1 MKLKRKDGDLITAI
15 MKKESPA
22 FEENSAMALLWEQQK
37 KVSSYKKASSM
48 KWHPVIIRWCLS
60 IYLKSPGNY

>member
-1 MKLKRKDGDLITAI
+1 MKLKRKDGNLMAAI
-15 MKKESPA
+15 MKKENHS

-37 KVSSYKKASSM
+37 NASSYKKATSM

-60 IYLKSPGNY
+60 IYLKSPGN